1 MLAIE
6 ARLFEEYK
14 RVDKICRD
22 MYSSQNGI
30 NQYIADMDQKFS
42 YERSVVSSWDKDYRM
57 LKRVRWLRNQIA
69 HESSATEC
77 NEEDAAWLEEFHNR
91 LLEQRDPLALLG
103 KADREQVNYPMQRES
118 KPIYSEQ
125 MAYRNAHLRK
135 KKDSSLKRAVI
146 VLVEVFIILFVAAII
161 LTMIMAMK

>member
-6 ARLFEEYK
+6 ERLFDEYK
-14 RVDKICRD
+14 QVDKICRD
-22 MYSSQNGI
+22 MYSSQSGVT
-30 NQYIADMDQKFS
+30 QYITEMERLAS
-42 YERSVVSSWDKDYRM
+42 YGRSVIPSWNDDYYT
-57 LKRVRWLRNQIA
+57 LKRVRWLRNKMA
-69 HESSATEC
+69 HESGATEC
-77 NEEDAAWLEEFHNR
+77 NENDAAWLENFHRR
-91 LLEQRDPLALLG
+91 LLARQDPLALLSN
-103 KADREQVNYPMQRES
+103 ANRNRSNYTPRQGR